1 LVAQEPTSLD
11 KGHEL
16 ILTYTRSGYVL
27 EDMGD
32 NAASLA
38 SHREALAAA
47 QRQITY
53 HPADPLVCHD
63 LATSYNNVGHVL
75 AKTGRVREGLEI
87 YRKGLA
93 VCEWRSADDPK
104 STQANTRG
112 WLADFLEMA
121 QMLTQLG
128 NKKEA
133 FENLHKAL
141 AIGRRLAA
149 ADPQNAEASSDLSA
163 CYEGFG
169 DSQVAFGEIEM
180 AIRSYGRAITIREQL
195 STNDPENAEARAE
208 LASSYAKMGQ
218 AYTALASN
226 PKIRP
231 ANRADQ
237 WREAHSW
244 LQRSL
249 KLWTIMRQNGTL
261 AGSDASQPDSIAT
274 QIARCDTELKK
285 FKDRLPRQPKS

>member
-1 LVAQEPTSLD
+1 
-11 KGHEL
+11 
-16 ILTYTRSGYVL
+16 
-27 EDMGD
+27 MGD
-32 NAASLA
+32 NGASLA

-47 QRQITY
+47 ERQITH
-53 HPADPLVCHD
+53 HPADPLACHD
-63 LATSYNNVGHVL
+63 LATSYNNVGHLL

-87 YRKGLA
+87 YREGLA

-104 STQANTRG
+104 STQSNTRG
-112 WLADFLEMA
+112 WVADFLEMGR
-121 QMLTQLG
+121 MLTQLG

-133 FENLHKAL
+133 FENLDKAL

-149 ADPQNAEASSDLSA
+149 ADPQNAQASSDLSA
-163 CYEGFG
+163 CYEGIG

-180 AIRSYGRAITIREQL
+180 ALQSYRHAITIREQL
-195 STNDPENAEARAE
+195 SVKDPENAEARAE
-208 LASSYAKMGQ
+208 LASSYAKLGQ

-237 WREAHSW
+237 WREAHLW

-249 KLWTIMRQNGTL
+249 EVWTIMRQNGTL
-261 AGSDASQPDSIAT
+261 PGSDASQPDSIAT
-274 QIARCDTELKK
+274 QIARCDSELKK
-285 FKDRLPRQPKS
+285 FKDKLPRPPKS